1 MALFDNNPLYDN
13 ISSLTNPVTSG
24 LGNLFSGMNVFG
36 AKPSEAL
43 TGILTKDQQDKLRNQ
58 ALFQGLLGTAAT
70 YLATPKNLNVG
81 SALPYLG
88 KAFLGGMQSSQ
99 GAYDQALAGKVKQLE
114 LEQGARKLEMEGLT
128 PLEKLMKRRE
138 ALSAVKQDD
147 ASYTN
152 AQNQIK
158 ILDQAIGKES
168 GGLAGFGT
176 GVEGSSLNLLA
187 RGSEKTPEGER
198 IRKTPAFA
206 LAYRQLTSPKYVDQ
220 VRMDENGNEY
230 YVRVQIPASK
240 LPSNILEPIYGEE
253 GVTTQ
258 PADMTQ
264 PQITTKPG
272 QVTPSTQTIQP
283 SATTTISPNIKKFG
297 QTKQDIFKQEQET
310 RKDYLST
317 PEVKGFN
324 EMKSAYGQ
332 ITAGLNAVSAA
343 GDLTAATKFMKL
355 LDPGSVVR
363 ESELYIAMDATGV
376 LDKATNYY
384 ARLARGEKLT
394 PSQREDFRNIAT
406 QLYKAAE
413 KTKLGYDKQYEEI
426 AKANNLDPSKIIVD
440 YKKNVPST
448 QSRNKAD
455 ILKEYGV
462 Q

>member
-1 MALFDNNPLYDN
+1 MALFDNNPLQ
-13 ISSLTNPVTSG
+13 SLYAPVQSG
-24 LGNLFSGMNVFG
+24 LKMFEGMNIFG
-36 AKPSEAL
+36 ARPSEAL
-43 TGILTKDQQDKLRNQ
+43 TGILTTDQQDKLRNQ
-58 ALFQGLLGTAAT
+58 SILQGLLGAGAT
-70 YLATPKNLNVG
+70 YLATPKNLNAG

-99 GAYDQALAGKVKQLE
+99 NVYDQALAGKVKQLE
-114 LEQGARKLEMEGLT
+114 LEQGAKKLELEGLT
-128 PLEKLMKRRE
+128 PLEKLMRKKE
-138 ALSAVKQDD
+138 
-147 ASYTN
+147 
-152 AQNQIK
+152 
-158 ILDQAIGKES
+158 ILERANPNDPQVAILNQAIGKES
-168 GGLAGFGT
+168 GGFAGFGT
-176 GVEGSSLNLLA
+176 GVEGSALNLLA
-187 RGSEKTPEGER
+187 RGSLGTPESEA

-206 LAYRQLTSPKYVDQ
+206 LAYRNQTSEKIIPQDTMDADGNVSTIYVK
-220 VRMDENGNEY
+220 
-230 YVRVQIPASK
+230 IKPSA
-240 LPSNILEPIYGEE
+240 LPPNILPPIYGEQ

-258 PADMTQ
+258 PVDMTQ
-264 PQITTKPG
+264 PQIDTKPN
-272 QVTPSTQTIQP
+272 QVTQPTQPTQP

-376 LDKATNYY
+376 IDKATNYY
-384 ARLARGEKLT
+384 SRLSRGEKLT

-413 KTKLGYDKQYEEI
+413 NTKLNYDKQYEEI
-426 AKANNLDPSKIIVD
+426 AKANNLDPSKIIVN
-440 YKKNVPST
+440 YKKTQPST
-448 QSRNKAD
+448 QPRNKAD
-455 ILKEYGV
+455 ILKSYGV
-462 Q
+462 E

>member
-1 MALFDNNPLYDN
+1 MALFDNNPLESLYAPVK
-13 ISSLTNPVTSG
+13 SSIGG
-24 LGNLFSGMNVFG
+24 LFEGMNIFG
-36 AKPSEAL
+36 AKPSTAL
-43 TGILTKDQQDKLRNQ
+43 QGVLSKEEQNKLNNQ

-70 YLATPKNLNVG
+70 YLATPKNLGAG

-88 KAFLGGMQSSQ
+88 KAFLGGMQASQ

-138 ALSAVKQDD
+138 TLANVKPEDPTY
-147 ASYTN
+147 SN

-240 LPSNILEPIYGEE
+240 LPSNILPPIYGEE

-258 PADMTQ
+258 PVDMTQ
-264 PQITTKPG
+264 PQIDTKPG
-272 QVTPSTQTIQP
+272 QVTPSTQQTTPSTQP
-283 SATTTISPNIKKFG
+283 GMVKKVGLTEPEKRAREGDLRKEYNSLPDIKA
-297 QTKQDIFKQEQET
+297 
-310 RKDYLST
+310 
-317 PEVKGFN
+317 FN
-324 EMKSAYGQ
+324 EVNTAYNQ
-332 ITAGLNAVSAA
+332 IKVATQRPSPAN
-343 GDLTAATKFMKL
+343 DLAAATKFMKL
-355 LDPGSVVR
+355 LDPNSVVR
-363 ESELYIAMDATGV
+363 ESELIMAVQASGLYD
-376 LDKATNYY
+376 
-384 ARLARGEKLT
+384 RLANTGNRILNGEKLT
-394 PSQREDFRNIAT
+394 PTQRKDFFDAAT
-406 QLYKAAE
+406 QFFKIAE
-413 KTKLGYDKQYEEI
+413 DKKRAIDTQYTNIGIES
-426 AKANNLDPSKIIVD
+426 NLN
-440 YKKNVPST
+440 YKNVIPGIKT
-448 QSRNKAD
+448 FNPKTG
-455 ILKEYGV
+455 KFE
-462 Q
+462 